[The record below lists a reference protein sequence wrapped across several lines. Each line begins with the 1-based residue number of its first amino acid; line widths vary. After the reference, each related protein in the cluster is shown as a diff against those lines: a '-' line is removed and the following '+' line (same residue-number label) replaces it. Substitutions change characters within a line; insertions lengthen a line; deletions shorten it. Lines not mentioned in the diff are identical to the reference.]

1 MTFDKTVVVPLDL
14 DQTFALITQ
23 PERLRR
29 WQTVA
34 ARVDLRVGGEYRW
47 TVTPGHHATG
57 SFTEIEPG
65 KRLVFTWGWEQSA
78 EMAASDSVV
87 SLTLEPVDGGT
98 SVRLTHAGLGEQ
110 QEAAHAEGWNHYLD
124 RLVAAGAAG
133 DAGADEWAAAP
144 DPINELTAADATLAV
159 LQRVLRSVTAADLET
174 QTPCADYNAG
184 QLLDHVAGSISG
196 IGQALG
202 LQVSDDATKAPEAR
216 IADLAQPVLEA
227 FYRRGL
233 EGTVDMG
240 FAELPATMVASILN
254 LEFLVH
260 AWDFSKALGADLRVA
275 DALTDYVEVLAQ
287 QTISEQVRAGGSFA
301 PAQQVAETA
310 GSLERLVA
318 FTGRAVHAGA

>member
-1 MTFDKTVVVPLDL
+1 MTFDKTVLVPLDL

-65 KRLVFTWGWEQSA
+65 KRLVFTWGWEQSE
-78 EMAASDSVV
+78 EMAPSDSVV
-87 SLTLEPVDGGT
+87 SLTLEPVAGGT

-124 RLVAAGAAG
+124 RLVA
-133 DAGADEWAAAP
+133 
-144 DPINELTAADATLAV
+144 V
-159 LQRVLRSVTAADLET
+159 
-174 QTPCADYNAG
+174 
-184 QLLDHVAGSISG
+184 
-196 IGQALG
+196 
-202 LQVSDDATKAPEAR
+202 
-216 IADLAQPVLEA
+216 AQPVLEA

-233 EGTVDMG
+233 QGTVDMG

-260 AWDFSKALGADLRVA
+260 AWDFSKALGEDLSVA

-318 FTGRAVHAGA
+318 FTGRAVHV